1 MSASILISLSA
12 GVDPVSRRA
21 LWEILLERKADL
33 AILLVTHYTD
43 EADILS
49 DQVMLDCGSCPPTQ
63 GMASGM
69 LVSNESS
76 KLTGFTQVTLKF
88 LLRSLTK
95 MSISHCQG

>member
-1 MSASILISLSA
+1 MTLAWHQLSYKLSMSGFLTGPSA

-49 DQVMLDCGSCPPTQ
+49 DQVKSHSGLCPLTPWL
-63 GMASGM
+63 A
-69 LVSNESS
+69 LSS
-76 KLTGFTQVTLKF
+76 KSSPCMSAS
-88 LLRSLTK
+88 SLYAK
-95 MSISHCQG
+95 VQ